1 MKKEI
6 VAINQNVKSFLN
18 KGILLSPDFLD
29 EKDINFVNELFLSNL
44 KSNKDILILNKE
56 LREILSKK
64 EIEGFNWRE
73 FERSLTLFE
82 KQKNT
87 KTYNSFV
94 DYLKKYEPQKS
105 IDKIPEIIQKS
116 QPLDLE
122 DSPNNVIKISFSYDE
137 ESKKRTIQDFIG
149 FYNSRFKSIK
159 SILHNRRELQ
169 SMSSI
174 NRIKAKRDRESVALI
189 GMVMSKRIY
198 KSGNMGLTI
207 EDTTGSISILIN
219 KSKREL
225 FNVAKDIVLDDIIGI
240 TGTSG
245 KNIVFVNNILFPDI
259 PLNKELKKSPEEG
272 YFLVLSD
279 FHIGSNNFLEEEFN
293 RFLEWIQGKVGNE
306 KQKALASKIKYIF
319 ILGDLVDGVGV
330 YPGQNDEL
338 IIKDIYEQYQACAD
352 YLKKI
357 PTNIK
362 LIIIPGNHD
371 AMRLAEPQPQ
381 LYKDFAAPIWDL
393 PNATL
398 LSNPSYVNI
407 HSSENFSGFDVLLYH
422 GYSFI
427 HYADVVESI
436 RMKGGMDRADLIM
449 KFLLQRRHLAPS
461 HTSALYIPDKDNDS
475 LVIKKVPDFFL
486 TGHLH
491 KSVVANYR
499 NTTMICGSCW
509 QSKTEF
515 MEKVGAHP
523 EPAKVPI
530 VNLQT
535 RDVKV
540 LRFGK

>member
-1 MKKEI
+1 MKKEVI
-6 VAINQNVKSFLN
+6 AINQNVISFLN
-18 KGILLSPDFLD
+18 KGILLSPDFLEEND
-29 EKDINFVNELFLSNL
+29 LSFVNNLFLSNL
-44 KSNKDILILNKE
+44 KSNKDLLILNRE
-56 LREILSKK
+56 LSNVLSKK
-64 EIEGFNWRE
+64 EIDSFNWKE

-87 KTYNSFV
+87 KIYISFL
-94 DYLKKYEPQKS
+94 DYLKKYESKKS
-105 IDKIPEIIQKS
+105 VEDSTGNIQEFQQS
-116 QPLDLE
+116 NLE
-122 DSPNNVIKISFSYDE
+122 DSSNNVIKITFSYDK

-149 FYNSRFKSIK
+149 LYNSRFKLIK
-159 SILHNRRELQ
+159 NMLNNRRELQ

-174 NRIKAKRDRESVALI
+174 NRIKSKRDRESVAII
-189 GMVMSKRIY
+189 GMVMSKRTY

-207 EDTTGSISILIN
+207 EDTTGSISVLIN

-245 KNIVFVNNILFPDI
+245 KNIVFVNNILLPDI
-259 PLNKELKKSPEEG
+259 PLNKELKKSSKEG

-293 RFLEWIQGKVGNE
+293 RFFEWIQGNAGNE
-306 KQKALASKIKYIF
+306 KQKEIASKIKYIF
-319 ILGDLVDGVGV
+319 ILGDLVDGVGI
-330 YPGQNDEL
+330 YPDQSKEL

-357 PTNIK
+357 PSHIK

-381 LYKDFAAPIWDL
+381 LYKDFAKPIWEL
-393 PNATL
+393 PNALL

-407 HSSENFSGFDVLLYH
+407 HSSDNFSGFDILLYH
-422 GYSFI
+422 GYSFV

-436 RMKGGMDRADLIM
+436 RMKGGVDRADLIM

-461 HTSALYIPDKDNDS
+461 HTSSLYIPDKDYDS
-475 LVIKKVPDFFL
+475 LIIKKVPDFFL

-491 KSVVANYR
+491 KSIVANYR

-515 MEKVGAHP
+515 MEKVGVHP

-535 RDVKV
+535 REVKI